1 MQLSKE
7 GPPIVPVLPERL
19 EQLLAFYESNLQ
31 LELFFIGRREIDKL
45 LEMLPTQASLIQALT
60 ECLTTLKLPPTESE
74 ALRKRL
80 EAADDLRES
89 NRKALDQAMAEVKE
103 ELQEMALARQR
114 IRQARQLSN
123 TMYQQSNNPSQLQDW
138 A

>member
-7 GPPIVPVLPERL
+7 GPPIVPVIPERL

-45 LEMLPTQASLIQALT
+45 LEMLPTQGGLIQALT
-60 ECLTTLKLPPTESE
+60 ESLSTLKLPLAASE

-89 NRKALDQAMAEVKE
+89 NRKALDQAMAEVKG

-123 TMYQQSNNPSQLQDW
+123 TMYQQSNAPSQLQDW

>member
-45 LEMLPTQASLIQALT
+45 LEMLPTQGSLIQALT
-60 ECLTTLKLPPTESE
+60 ECLSTLKLPPAASE

-123 TMYQQSNNPSQLQDW
+123 TMYQQSNTTSQLQDW

>member
-19 EQLLAFYESNLQ
+19 DQLLAFYESNLR
-31 LELFFIGRREIDKL
+31 LEQFFIGRREIDKL
-45 LEMLPTQASLIQALT
+45 LEMLPTQGSLIQALT
-60 ECLTTLKLPPTESE
+60 ESLSTLKLPPAESE

-89 NRKALDQAMAEVKE
+89 NRKALDQAMAEVKG

-123 TMYQQSNNPSQLQDW
+123 TMYQQSNTPSQLQDW